1 MDIQLPIKSGIEAT
15 MEIRELE
22 RLHNIGTFVATP
34 TSELASP
41 ISSMTSQLPTSASNV
56 SSPYGLPVIIVALT
70 ASALNVDRLAALAA
84 GCNDFIT
91 KPVSLP
97 WLQQKLT
104 EWGSMQLL
112 AGFPRRAY
120 GKTPTPGGPVSSPPV
135 PRGTTAQF
143 DQAAKGV
150 ASRLHIE
157 PKRPALSVLTADQQ
171 RAPSVEDVLAQGRRL
186 LNASGRVVAGDS
198 IQQVRGRLSLVC

>member
-15 MEIRELE
+15 MEIREME
-22 RLHNIGTFVATP
+22 RLHNIGGFVGTP
-34 TSELASP
+34 TSEMNSP
-41 ISSMTSQLPTSASNV
+41 ITVPV

-70 ASALNVDRLAALAA
+70 ASALAADRLAALAA

-112 AGFPRRAY
+112 AGFPRRNL
-120 GKTPTPGGPVSSPPV
+120 GRSPDPATGIIT
-135 PRGTTAQF
+135 RATAAQIE
-143 DQAAKGV
+143 QNARGV
-150 ASRLHIE
+150 ASRLHLE
-157 PKRPALSVLTADQQ
+157 PRQRPSLAVAGAGHGHT
-171 RAPSVEDVLAQGRRL
+171 RTPSVEDVLAQGRRL
-186 LNASGRVVAGDS
+186 LHASGRGIAGDS
-198 IQQVRGRLSLVC
+198 IQSVRTVGPDYRGRS